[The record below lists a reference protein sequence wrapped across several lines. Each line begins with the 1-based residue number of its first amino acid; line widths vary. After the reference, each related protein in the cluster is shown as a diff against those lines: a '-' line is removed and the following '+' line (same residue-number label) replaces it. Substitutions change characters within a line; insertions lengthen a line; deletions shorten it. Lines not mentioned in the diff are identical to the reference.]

1 MRRVTRN
8 FLVGVGLVVVALLAL
23 GALPSYL
30 GTGDPYYLTAET
42 TNVTDSANSTVE
54 AVDVSNVSAR
64 RYPYLLGALEDGQSD
79 GYQKGPF
86 GLKTAFTHSPFDEYD
101 SLVVQNPDAR
111 VDDEDAVLV
120 EYKGQRYR
128 VRVVQP

>member
-8 FLVGVGLVVVALLAL
+8 FLVGLGLVIVALLAL

-30 GTGDPYYLTAET
+30 GTGDPYYLTAEA
-42 TNVTDSANSTVE
+42 TNESGEAIDVTDFSP
-54 AVDVSNVSAR
+54 R
-64 RYPYLLGALEDGQSD
+64 RYPYLAQALEDGRSD

-86 GLKTAFTHSPFDEYD
+86 GLKGTFTHSPFDEFD
-101 SLVVQNPDAR
+101 ALVVQNPDAR
-111 VDDEDAVLV
+111 VGDAVLV

-128 VRVVQP
+128 VEVVHP

>member
-8 FLVGVGLVVVALLAL
+8 FVVGLGIVVVALLAL

-30 GTGDPYYLTAET
+30 GTGDPYYLTAEAT
-42 TNVTDSANSTVE
+42 TETNESAA
-54 AVDVSNVSAR
+54 AVNVSGFSER
-64 RYPYLLGALEDGQSD
+64 RYPYLAQALEDGRSES
-79 GYQKGPF
+79 YQKGPF
-86 GLKTAFTHSPFDEYD
+86 GLKGAFTHSPFDEFD

-111 VDDEDAVLV
+111 VDDAVLV

-128 VRVVQP
+128 VEVVRP

>member
-8 FLVGVGLVVVALLAL
+8 LLVGIGLVVVALLAL

-42 TNVTDSANSTVE
+42 ADRTNESVE
-54 AVDVSNVSAR
+54 TVDVSNVSAR
-64 RYPYLLGALEDGQSD
+64 RYPYLTGALEDGRSD
-79 GYQKGPF
+79 GYRKGPL
-86 GLKTAFTHSPFDEYD
+86 GLKGSFTHSPFDEFD

-111 VDDEDAVLV
+111 DGDAVLV
-120 EYKGQRYR
+120 EYKGERYR
-128 VRVVQP
+128 VEVVHP